1 MSFRKRAQ
9 LLVLLVAGPAFTEP
23 LWQWL
28 SERGGDGC
36 VEGRLSSSLVE
47 QGCQQHF
54 CRVFVCQL
62 YCLGWLCVTCANGQ
76 NGSKLVFV
84 PQKISCS
91 TLAAGSSVSRQ
102 ERWGAQ
108 GACCQEGSEE
118 R

>member
-36 VEGRLSSSLVE
+36 VEGVSVLF
-47 QGCQQHF
+47 GM
-54 CRVFVCQL
+54 
-62 YCLGWLCVTCANGQ
+62 GQ
-76 NGSKLVFV
+76 ETSVRFSKDFSYL
-84 PQKISCS
+84 PP
-91 TLAAGSSVSRQ
+91 SVSRQ

-108 GACCQEGSEE
+108 GACCQEGGEE

>member
-54 CRVFVCQL
+54 CRVFVC
-62 YCLGWLCVTCANGQ
+62 LCTVWGGCANMCQ
-76 NGSKLVFV
+76 WTKWIFV
-84 PQKISCS
+84 RQEISCS

-108 GACCQEGSEE
+108 GACRQEGSEE